1 MFFLLFIKFYLNS
14 GQFYGKI
21 NILYDE
27 RSMNMVIKADNN
39 SLAYMGRNDHISPDE
54 VRMYYA
60 GSQVRFSFRGTRV
73 KVLINADVYWGELA
87 LGVILDGEMIKLP
100 LSAENNG
107 KDISLT
113 IAENLADA
121 EHSVIIYKK
130 HAGNMLLKFKGI
142 EIDGELLEKPELPE
156 LKMEVYGDSVCAGE
170 VIEAE
175 EFAGQCDPDG
185 HNSRFD
191 NVWNSFVMQTSR
203 NINAQIHNIC
213 QGGIALFD
221 GTGYFHHPDYIG
233 LESVYDKACYFPEGG
248 ITSWDFSLYTP
259 DIVVIAIGQN
269 DQHNGMTDKNDRDI
283 TDPVYKDI
291 WKTAYKKL
299 VRSLNNSYGSAK
311 FVLTTTVL
319 MHDKAWDDAIEE
331 IKNEL
336 NEEGIAVYHNMFTRN
351 GAATPGHP
359 RLSEHNEMAEELTA
373 FIKSNVL

>member
-1 MFFLLFIKFYLNS
+1 MIIKT
-14 GQFYGKI
+14 
-21 NILYDE
+21 
-27 RSMNMVIKADNN
+27 DNN
-39 SLAYMGRNDHISPDE
+39 SLAYMGRNDFVSPDE

-60 GSQVRFSFRGTRV
+60 GSQVRFNFKGTSV
-73 KVLINADVYWGELA
+73 KALIRTDIYWGEIS
-87 LGVILDGEMIKLP
+87 LGVILDGEMLKLP

-107 KDISLT
+107 KDIVLT
-113 IAENLADA
+113 IAEGLSDT

-130 HAGNMLLKFKGI
+130 HAANMLLVFRGA
-142 EIDGELLEKPELPE
+142 EIDGELLEKPVLPE

-233 LESVYDKACYFPEGG
+233 LESTYDKACYFPEGG

-259 DIVVIAIGQN
+259 D

-283 TDPVYKDI
+283 TDTVYKDI

-299 VRSLNNSYGSAK
+299 VRTLNNSYGSAK

-336 NEEGIAVYHNMFTRN
+336 NEEGIRTYHNMFSRN

-373 FIKSNVL
+373 FIKANVL